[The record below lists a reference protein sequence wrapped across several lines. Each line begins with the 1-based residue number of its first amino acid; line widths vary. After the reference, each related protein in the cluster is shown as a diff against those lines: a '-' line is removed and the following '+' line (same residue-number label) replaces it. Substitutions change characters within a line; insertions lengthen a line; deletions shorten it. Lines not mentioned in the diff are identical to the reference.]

1 LNKEHLQLGKL
12 LTDPRAS
19 KRLEVLDSLMD
30 DTELDQSMWLR
41 KLSHDSSPAVRVAA
55 LRMMSIQEIPDLH
68 DRIDQMSRSD
78 PSKTVSDLAAF
89 YLKSNKLKPVN
100 YETLGNSGNK

>member
-1 LNKEHLQLGKL
+1 ME
-12 LTDPRAS
+12 
-19 KRLEVLDSLMD
+19 DS
-30 DTELDQSMWLR
+30 ELDQSMWLR

-55 LRMMSIQEIPDLH
+55 LRMMSLQETTDLN

-78 PSKTVSDLAAF
+78 PSKTVSELATY
-89 YLKSNKLKPVN
+89 YLKSNKFKPVN